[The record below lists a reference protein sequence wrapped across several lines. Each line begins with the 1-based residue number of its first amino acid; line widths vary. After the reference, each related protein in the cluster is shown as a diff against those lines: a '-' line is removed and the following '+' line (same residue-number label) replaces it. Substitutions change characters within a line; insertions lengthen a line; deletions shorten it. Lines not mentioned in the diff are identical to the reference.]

1 MTDYIN
7 LALKYGGFTSLDR
20 IYLEKVLDKLSN
32 SQKLTFI
39 TPPPSVINAY
49 FSELY
54 QKKSPEAATDYF
66 LELSKELSLFN
77 SSPNFEEEKPF
88 IRLNLS
94 GKSYGFCFENED
106 GIGLIFPEIP
116 EVIEPDLLFEI
127 AQLFPHYLVYE
138 DGKVIRM
145 IPAAPEEIVQKQAL
159 SALTDCY
166 ELADG
171 RIKLEGYNQ
180 EELSQLAQTYSG
192 QLYYRSQ
199 NRSAMIYINKKIERK
214 RCNYNF

>member
-32 SQKLTFI
+32 LQKLTFI

-66 LELSKELSLFN
+66 LELSKELLLFN

-116 EVIEPDLLFEI
+116 EVIEPDLLFDI

-199 NRSAMIYINKKIERK
+199 NRSAMIYIKKK
-214 RCNYNF
+214 

>member
-66 LELSKELSLFN
+66 LELSKELLLFN

-94 GKSYGFCFENED
+94 GKSYGFCFEDED
-106 GIGLIFPEIP
+106 GTGLIFPEIP
-116 EVIEPDLLFEI
+116 EVIEPDLLFDI

-199 NRSAMIYINKKIERK
+199 NRSAMIYIRKK
-214 RCNYNF
+214 

>member
-66 LELSKELSLFN
+66 LELSKELLLFN

-106 GIGLIFPEIP
+106 GTGLIFPEIP
-116 EVIEPDLLFEI
+116 EVIEPDLLFDI

-138 DGKVIRM
+138 DRKVIRM
-145 IPAAPEEIVQKQAL
+145 IPAAPEEIVQKQVL

-199 NRSAMIYINKKIERK
+199 NRSAMIYINKK
-214 RCNYNF
+214 

>member
-20 IYLEKVLDKLSN
+20 IYLEKILDKLSN

-106 GIGLIFPEIP
+106 GTGLIFPEIP
-116 EVIEPDLLFEI
+116 EVIELDLLFDI
-127 AQLFPHYLVYE
+127 AQLFSHYLVYE

-199 NRSAMIYINKKIERK
+199 NRSAMIYIKKK
-214 RCNYNF
+214 

>member
-20 IYLEKVLDKLSN
+20 IYLEKVLDKLSD
-32 SQKLTFI
+32 SQKMTFI

-54 QKKSPEAATDYF
+54 QKKSPEAATTYF
-66 LELSKELSLFN
+66 LELSKELALFN
-77 SSPNFEEEKPF
+77 DHPSFEEEKPF

-106 GIGLIFPEIP
+106 GIGLIFPERP
-116 EVIEPDLLFEI
+116 EVIQSDLLFEI
-127 AQLFPHYLVYE
+127 AQIFPHYLVYE
-138 DGKVIRM
+138 EENVIRM
-145 IPAAPEEIVQKQAL
+145 MPAISEEVVQKQPL
-159 SALTDCY
+159 SALTDLY
-166 ELADG
+166 KLADG
-171 RIKLEGYNQ
+171 RLKLEGYNQ
-180 EELSQLAQTYSG
+180 EELIQLAQTYSG

-199 NRSAMIYINKKIERK
+199 NRSAMIYIKKK
-214 RCNYNF
+214 

>member
-7 LALKYGGFTSLDR
+7 LALKYGGVTSLDR

-66 LELSKELSLFN
+66 LELSKELLLFN

-199 NRSAMIYINKKIERK
+199 NRSAMIYIKKK
-214 RCNYNF
+214 

>member
-66 LELSKELSLFN
+66 LELSKELLLFN

-145 IPAAPEEIVQKQAL
+145 IPAAPEEIVQKQVL

-199 NRSAMIYINKKIERK
+199 NRSAMIYIKKK
-214 RCNYNF
+214 

>member
-66 LELSKELSLFN
+66 LELSKELLLFN

-94 GKSYGFCFENED
+94 GKSYGFCFEDED
-106 GIGLIFPEIP
+106 GTGLIFPEIP
-116 EVIEPDLLFEI
+116 EVIEPDLLFDI
-127 AQLFPHYLVYE
+127 AQLFPQYLVYE

-145 IPAAPEEIVQKQAL
+145 IPATPDEIVQKQAL

-199 NRSAMIYINKKIERK
+199 NRSAMIYIKKK
-214 RCNYNF
+214 

>member
-94 GKSYGFCFENED
+94 GKSYGFCFEDED
-106 GIGLIFPEIP
+106 GTGLIFPEIP
-116 EVIEPDLLFEI
+116 EVIEPDLLFDI

-138 DGKVIRM
+138 EGKVIRM
-145 IPAAPEEIVQKQAL
+145 IPAAPEEIMQKQAL

-180 EELSQLAQTYSG
+180 EELSQLAQNYSG

-199 NRSAMIYINKKIERK
+199 NRSAMIYIKKK
-214 RCNYNF
+214 

>member
-66 LELSKELSLFN
+66 LELSKELLLFN

-106 GIGLIFPEIP
+106 GTGLIFPEIP
-116 EVIEPDLLFEI
+116 EVIEPDLLFDI

-138 DGKVIRM
+138 DGKVIRI

-199 NRSAMIYINKKIERK
+199 NRSAMIYIKKK
-214 RCNYNF
+214 

>member
-20 IYLEKVLDKLSN
+20 VYLGKVLDKLSD

-66 LELSKELSLFN
+66 LELSKELALFN
-77 SSPNFEEEKPF
+77 DHPSFEEEKPF

-106 GIGLIFPEIP
+106 ETSLIFPERL
-116 EVIEPDLLFEI
+116 EEIESNLLFEI
-127 AQLFPHYLVYE
+127 AQIFPHYLVRE
-138 DGKVIRM
+138 EENVIRM
-145 IPAAPEEIVQKQAL
+145 MPAMPEEVVQKQPL
-159 SALTDCY
+159 SALTDLY
-166 ELADG
+166 KLADG
-171 RIKLEGYNQ
+171 RLKLEGYNQ
-180 EELSQLAQTYSG
+180 EELIQLAQDYSG

-199 NRSAMIYINKKIERK
+199 NRSAMIYIKEK
-214 RCNYNF
+214 

>member
-54 QKKSPEAATDYF
+54 QKKSPKAATDYF
-66 LELSKELSLFN
+66 LELSKELLLFN

-106 GIGLIFPEIP
+106 GTGLIFPEIP
-116 EVIEPDLLFEI
+116 EVIELDLLFDI

-199 NRSAMIYINKKIERK
+199 NRSAMIYIKKK
-214 RCNYNF
+214 

>member
-66 LELSKELSLFN
+66 LELSKELLLFN

-145 IPAAPEEIVQKQAL
+145 IPAAPEKIVQKQAL

-180 EELSQLAQTYSG
+180 EELSQLAQDYAG

-199 NRSAMIYINKKIERK
+199 NRSAMIYIKKK
-214 RCNYNF
+214 

>member
-66 LELSKELSLFN
+66 LELSKELLLFN

-116 EVIEPDLLFEI
+116 EVIELDLLFEI

-199 NRSAMIYINKKIERK
+199 NRSAMIYIKKK
-214 RCNYNF
+214 

>member
-20 IYLEKVLDKLSN
+20 IYLEEVLDKLSD
-32 SQKLTFI
+32 SQKMTFI

-66 LELSKELSLFN
+66 LELSKELLLFN

-116 EVIEPDLLFEI
+116 EVIEPDLLFDI

-138 DGKVIRM
+138 DGKVIRI

-199 NRSAMIYINKKIERK
+199 NRSAMIYIKKK
-214 RCNYNF
+214 

>member
-66 LELSKELSLFN
+66 LELSKELLLFN

-106 GIGLIFPEIP
+106 GIGLIFPEIS

-127 AQLFPHYLVYE
+127 AQLFPQYLVYE
-138 DGKVIRM
+138 DRKVIRM
-145 IPAAPEEIVQKQAL
+145 IPADPEEIVQKQAL

-171 RIKLEGYNQ
+171 WIKLEGYNQ

-199 NRSAMIYINKKIERK
+199 NRSAMIYIKKK
-214 RCNYNF
+214 

>member
-66 LELSKELSLFN
+66 LELSKELLLFN

-116 EVIEPDLLFEI
+116 EVIEPDLLFDI

-145 IPAAPEEIVQKQAL
+145 IPAAPEEIVQKQVL

-199 NRSAMIYINKKIERK
+199 NRSAMIYINKK
-214 RCNYNF
+214 

>member
-66 LELSKELSLFN
+66 LELSKELLLFN

-106 GIGLIFPEIP
+106 GTGLIFPEIP
-116 EVIEPDLLFEI
+116 EVIEPDLLFDI

-171 RIKLEGYNQ
+171 WIKLEGYNQ

-199 NRSAMIYINKKIERK
+199 NRSAMIYIKKK
-214 RCNYNF
+214 

>member
-20 IYLEKVLDKLSN
+20 IYLEKVLDKLSD

-54 QKKSPEAATDYF
+54 QKKSPEAATTYF
-66 LELSKELSLFN
+66 LELSKELALFN
-77 SSPNFEEEKPF
+77 DHPSFEEEKPF

-106 GIGLIFPEIP
+106 ETGLIFPERP
-116 EVIEPDLLFEI
+116 EKIEPNLLFEI
-127 AQLFPHYLVYE
+127 AQIFPHYLVYE
-138 DGKVIRM
+138 EENVIRM
-145 IPAAPEEIVQKQAL
+145 MPATHEEVVQKQPL
-159 SALTDCY
+159 STLTDLY

-171 RIKLEGYNQ
+171 RLKLEGYNQ
-180 EELSQLAQTYSG
+180 EELIQLAQAYSG
-192 QLYYRSQ
+192 QFYYRSQ
-199 NRSAMIYINKKIERK
+199 NRSAMIYIKEK
-214 RCNYNF
+214 

>member
-20 IYLEKVLDKLSN
+20 IYLEKVLGKLSN

-66 LELSKELSLFN
+66 LELSKELLLFN

-106 GIGLIFPEIP
+106 GTGLIFPEIP
-116 EVIEPDLLFEI
+116 EVIEPDLLFDI

-199 NRSAMIYINKKIERK
+199 NRSAMIYIKKK
-214 RCNYNF
+214 

>member
-66 LELSKELSLFN
+66 LELSKELLLFN

-106 GIGLIFPEIP
+106 GTGLIFPEIP
-116 EVIEPDLLFEI
+116 EVIELDLLFDI

-145 IPAAPEEIVQKQAL
+145 IPAAPEEIVQKQVL

-199 NRSAMIYINKKIERK
+199 NRSAMIYIKKK
-214 RCNYNF
+214 

>member
-66 LELSKELSLFN
+66 LELSKELLLFN

-106 GIGLIFPEIP
+106 GTGLIFPEIP
-116 EVIEPDLLFEI
+116 EVIEPDLLFDI

-138 DGKVIRM
+138 DRKVIRM
-145 IPAAPEEIVQKQAL
+145 IPAAPEEIVQKQVL

-199 NRSAMIYINKKIERK
+199 NRSAMIYIKKK
-214 RCNYNF
+214 

>member
-66 LELSKELSLFN
+66 LELSKELLLFN

-106 GIGLIFPEIP
+106 GLGLIFPEIP
-116 EVIEPDLLFEI
+116 EVIEPDLLFDI
-127 AQLFPHYLVYE
+127 AQLFPQYLVYE

-199 NRSAMIYINKKIERK
+199 NRSAMIYIKKK
-214 RCNYNF
+214 

>member
-66 LELSKELSLFN
+66 LELSKELLLFN

-94 GKSYGFCFENED
+94 GKSYGFCFEDED
-106 GIGLIFPEIP
+106 GTGLIFPEIP
-116 EVIEPDLLFEI
+116 EVIEPDLLFDI
-127 AQLFPHYLVYE
+127 AQLFPQYLVYE

-145 IPAAPEEIVQKQAL
+145 IPATPEEIVQKQAL

-199 NRSAMIYINKKIERK
+199 NRSAMIYIKKK
-214 RCNYNF
+214 

>member
-66 LELSKELSLFN
+66 LELSKELLLFN

-106 GIGLIFPEIP
+106 GTGLIFPEIP
-116 EVIEPDLLFEI
+116 EVIEPDLLFDI

-138 DGKVIRM
+138 DRKVIRM

-199 NRSAMIYINKKIERK
+199 NRSAMIYIKKK
-214 RCNYNF
+214 

>member
-66 LELSKELSLFN
+66 LELSKELLLFN

-116 EVIEPDLLFEI
+116 EVIEPDLLFDI
-127 AQLFPHYLVYE
+127 AQLFPQYLVYE

-199 NRSAMIYINKKIERK
+199 NRSAMIYIKKK
-214 RCNYNF
+214 

>member
-32 SQKLTFI
+32 LQKLTFI

-66 LELSKELSLFN
+66 LKLSKELSLFN

-116 EVIEPDLLFEI
+116 EVIELDLLFEI

-145 IPAAPEEIVQKQAL
+145 IPAAPEEIVQKQVL

-199 NRSAMIYINKKIERK
+199 NRSAMIYIKKK
-214 RCNYNF
+214 

>member
-66 LELSKELSLFN
+66 LELSKELLLFN

-106 GIGLIFPEIP
+106 GTGLIFPEIP
-116 EVIEPDLLFEI
+116 EVIEPDLLFDI

-199 NRSAMIYINKKIERK
+199 NRSAMIYIKKK
-214 RCNYNF
+214 

>member
-66 LELSKELSLFN
+66 LELSKELLLFN

-127 AQLFPHYLVYE
+127 AQLFPQYLVYE

-192 QLYYRSQ
+192 QLYYRSH
-199 NRSAMIYINKKIERK
+199 NRSAMIYIKKK
-214 RCNYNF
+214 

>member
-66 LELSKELSLFN
+66 LELSKELLLFN

-106 GIGLIFPEIP
+106 GTGLIFPEIP
-116 EVIEPDLLFEI
+116 EVIEPDLLFDI

-199 NRSAMIYINKKIERK
+199 NRSAMIYINKK
-214 RCNYNF
+214 